1 MIKSTYY
8 FFRDIKD
15 KRSIIYELVKRDLQ
29 QQYIGSY
36 LGAIWILLQPLLF
49 ITVIYTVFTLG
60 LRAGADLSDMPFS
73 IYLVSGMVAWLHF
86 SANLKENTDVIRSYS
101 FLVKK
106 VDFRLSVLPIVQMMS
121 SLFVHVFLV
130 IVAILLAWHQGYAPT
145 FYTFQIIYYMCAMS
159 VLLLGLGWMTASTS
173 IFVSDVK
180 KLVMVLIQFGFWL
193 TPIFWNI
200 SKIPEKFRWI
210 IELNPMYYIVT
221 GYRDSIITQV
231 PFWERGNTIYFWCF
245 TLVCLYLGIS
255 IYRKLRPHFA
265 EVI

>member
-1 MIKSTYY
+1 
-8 FFRDIKD
+8 
-15 KRSIIYELVKRDLQ
+15 
-29 QQYIGSY
+29 
-36 LGAIWILLQPLLF
+36 
-49 ITVIYTVFTLG
+49 
-60 LRAGADLSDMPFS
+60 
-73 IYLVSGMVAWLHF
+73 
-86 SANLKENTDVIRSYS
+86 
-101 FLVKK
+101 
-106 VDFRLSVLPIVQMMS
+106 
-121 SLFVHVFLV
+121 
-130 IVAILLAWHQGYAPT
+130 
-145 FYTFQIIYYMCAMS
+145 MS